1 MLLRCFTQNIDSLEA
16 ATGLPR
22 EKIVAAHGNFDS
34 AHCIDTGEAV
44 EIEQLRTAIQAGKE
58 GPGGWL
64 ELAELHG
71 GLVKPDIVFFGEQAS
86 LAGPACP
93 PIVPS
98 HRARPSSAPPARPL
112 TRWWSGARAAA
123 GALLPAGGGGL
134 PGVRPAHRD
143 GHLAQGTALRLAR
156 RPRRQQRAAPARQP
170 GARGRDGADA
180 RLARP
185 RLARRAQLRG
195 RPVPRRRVPGRLRRG
210 HR

>member
-1 MLLRCFTQNIDSLEA
+1 MFDLDFFRERPEAFYLLARELWPDNYYPTPVHYFIRLLHDKGMLLRCFTQNIDSLEA

-44 EIEQLRTAIQAGKE
+44 DIEQLRTAIQAGKE

-86 LAGPACP
+86 LARPACP
-93 PIVPS
+93 PTVPA

-112 TRWWSGARAAA
+112 TLSLVVGCARSCRSASSGW
-123 GALLPAGGGGL
+123 
-134 PGVRPAHRD
+134 
-143 GHLAQGTALRLAR
+143 
-156 RPRRQQRAAPARQP
+156 
-170 GARGRDGADA
+170 
-180 RLARP
+180 
-185 RLARRAQLRG
+185 
-195 RPVPRRRVPGRLRRG
+195 RRRTSRSATCSS
-210 HR
+210 